1 MLFRIATLLLFFFSF
16 QVILAQNADSS
27 TFVIKKISSPIT
39 IDGVLDEAVWK
50 EAQVAK
56 SFYQYFPYDTSK
68 AVTKTEIRLAYD
80 DNFLYISSV
89 SFDTLK
95 GNYYIASLRRD
106 FRGSSND
113 GISIVIDPFQDRQNG
128 FLFGVSPAGVQR
140 EGLVV
145 SGSEESLDLSW
156 DNKWYSEAR
165 IEKGVWVSEMA
176 IPFKTLRFKEGS
188 QRWNMNFYR
197 IDSKTNERSTWSK
210 IPRNMELFALAYTKE
225 VMFEKP
231 LKKTGSNVSVIP
243 YLGGGASKDYR
254 TDAPSKNSF
263 NVGADAKIAVT
274 SSLNLDLTINP
285 DFSQVEVDQQV
296 TNLDR
301 FEIFFPE
308 RRQFFLENADL
319 FSNFGF
325 QRMRPF
331 FSRRIGVARDQST
344 GQNLQNKI
352 WFGARLSGRIDKN
365 WRVGLLNMQAAKD
378 DAIGLPSMNYTVGV
392 VQRKMFTRSNLA
404 AIMVNKQ
411 NFLDQNSDF
420 TLGSSQYNRLLGL
433 DYNLASADNKWTGKL
448 FYHQT
453 FSPTQTQQNFSQGG
467 NINYN
472 TQKLAFGATYGIIGD
487 DFDAQ
492 VGYVP
497 RKNYRFANASVRYNW
512 FPKSKIINR
521 YGIGASGSVNWTK
534 EYGYTDRSAG
544 MRVNISGQDN
554 SYFETGVQNDYVY
567 LFFPFDPTNTG
578 GKQLAEGSQHRMT
591 SVYFFGSSDF
601 RKPLYGEGSVFG
613 GQYYNGH
620 FFGFRGTVN
629 YRFRQY
635 AIFSLNMEHNK
646 IRLPEPYSSA
656 DLWLVGPRFDI
667 TFSRNLFWTTFIQ
680 YNNQID
686 NVNINARFQW
696 RFKPVS
702 DLFVVY
708 TDNYFAEHLKV
719 KNRAIVL
726 KLTYWFNL

>member
-1 MLFRIATLLLFFFSF
+1 MLLRIAALSFFFLSF
-16 QVILAQNADSS
+16 HLILAQNVDSS
-27 TFVIKKISSPIT
+27 AFVIKRVSSPVT
-39 IDGVLDEAVWK
+39 IDGVLDEAIWK
-50 EAQVAK
+50 DAQVAK

-68 AVTKTEIRLAYD
+68 AVTKTEVRLAYD

-89 SFDTLK
+89 AIDTLK

-113 GISIVIDPFQDRQNG
+113 GMSIVIDPFQDRQNG
-128 FLFGVSPAGVQR
+128 FFFGVSPAGVQR
-140 EGLVV
+140 EGLIV
-145 SGSEESLDLSW
+145 SGSEENLDLSW

-165 IEKGVWVSEMA
+165 IENGLWVSEMA

-197 IDSKTNERSTWSK
+197 IDSKTNERSVWNK
-210 IPRNMELFALAYTKE
+210 VPRNMELFALAYTKE
-225 VMFEKP
+225 VVFEKP

-243 YLGGGASKDYR
+243 YLGGGSSKDYR
-254 TDAPSKNSF
+254 TDLSNKNSF
-263 NVGADAKIAVT
+263 NVGTDAKIAVT

-325 QRMRPF
+325 QRIRPF
-331 FSRRIGVARDQST
+331 FSRRIGVTRDQST

-352 WFGARLSGRIDKN
+352 LFGARLSGRIDKN

-378 DAIGLPSMNYTVGV
+378 DAIGLPSLNYTVGV
-392 VQRKMFTRSNLA
+392 VQRKIFTRSNIA
-404 AIMVNKQ
+404 AIVVNKQ
-411 NFLDQNSDF
+411 NFLDPNSDL
-420 TLGSSQYNRLLGL
+420 TLNSSQYNRLIGL
-433 DYNLASADNKWTGKL
+433 DYNLASADNKWTGKF

-453 FSPTQTQQNFSQGG
+453 FSPNQNNGSFANGG
-467 NINYN
+467 TINYN
-472 TQKLAFGATYGIIGD
+472 TRNLGLGATYGIISGEY
-487 DFDAQ
+487 DAQ

-497 RKNYRFANASVRYNW
+497 RRNYGYANFVARYNW
-512 FPKSKIINR
+512 FPQSRLINR
-521 YGIGASGSVNWTK
+521 LGIGARANINRTK
-534 EYGYTDRSAG
+534 QHGYTD
-544 MRVNISGQDN
+544 VNTIAWLNFSGQDN
-554 SYFETGVQNDYVY
+554 SFGETGIQNDYVY

-578 GKQLAEGSQHRMT
+578 GKQLAEGSVYRMT
-591 SVYFFGSSDF
+591 STWLYYSSDF
-601 RKPLYGEGSVFG
+601 RKPLYGEGVVFG
-613 GQYYNGH
+613 GQYYNGTI
-620 FFGFRGTVN
+620 FGFRGTIN

-635 AIFSLNMEHNK
+635 AIFSLSTEHNK

-656 DLWLVGPRFDI
+656 DLWLLGPRFDI

-686 NVNINARFQW
+686 NVNINTRLQW

-708 TDNYFAEHLKV
+708 TDNYFAQNIKV